1 MKIRIKTYN
10 DKLPSYLTV
19 GKEYLVVDK
28 LSENVVSCISDD
40 GFRFDACI
48 KGSSQ
53 RLNGGSWEVVE
64 CIEHKF
70 LNTTNL
76 CIICGKSKSEFIAEK
91 VKAQQDELKIWK
103 ELQ

>member
-1 MKIRIKTYN
+1 MKIQIKNYN
-10 DKLPSYLTV
+10 GELPSYLTLNKLYDV
-19 GKEYLVVDK
+19 KEIIDVNLLYVDDDNGDNMIIYT
-28 LSENVVSCISDD
+28 ENCV
-40 GFRFDACI
+40 F
-48 KGSSQ
+48 
-53 RLNGGSWEVVE
+53 LNGGSWEAVK

-76 CIICGKSKSEFIAEK
+76 CTICNKCKSEFIAEK